1 MLNIL
6 KHLFILIFPLFISS
20 AVSAQQVTKEQLFK
34 LFYKAQ
40 AAMNKG
46 QTEVAIDAYIEIL
59 KLSPGLSDTYL
70 QLGNIY
76 SSMTTDAVSLEK
88 ACICYAN
95 YLKLK
100 PETVDAELLKTKISE
115 MTLSVRQLQG
125 NAARMPDNLE
135 GLVDKT
141 PVLFAGGIL
150 AELPKNPTP
159 KDTLA
164 FNEEKKDTTTV
175 VADTVQVKPVMPID
189 DAILGRWVSASL
201 GHNGRE
207 NWILDLNRVG
217 NDYYFSINDSSFVK
231 KTDEILGKLLSD
243 KVQVNFDNDEMV
255 LTFVAVQKKQDTKE
269 NKQNSFGFLGDLLEN
284 INSNPFSGSKNF
296 SESNDTLVNFDSINV
311 VEPIIEYS
319 YQFRLAYDG
328 FKLSGMMSHRVTKK
342 DTVETLLSEKNDEC
356 EFFKA
361 PDDYLGFAYK
371 PIITTSEKATKMEFR
386 LLLNQKFKESMDNV
400 MALNDLGC
408 MYASGVGS
416 AKNMKMANSNF
427 TEASMKGSVYGMLN
441 LAKLYVDGVGVERD
455 LEKARDLY
463 KQAFDKGFSDA
474 MVMCGDTY
482 LISGMA
488 TEDHKTEDYKK
499 ALDCYLNAVYR
510 KCPYA
515 YYRLGWLYKEG
526 LGIEKDLEKALEY
539 YQKAVNMQFADALA
553 EMGMFYKVGDMV
565 EKNMVKALE
574 LLTKAADKGHA
585 NAMYELY
592 QIFLRG
598 DEGVNPNFKYAK
610 DWYFRYLK
618 ANDKVIDGY
627 NTVKSQLN
635 AILSPKK

>member
-6 KHLFILIFPLFISS
+6 KRLLFLVIPFFLFLEGY
-20 AVSAQQVTKEQLFK
+20 AQQVTKEQLLK

-40 AAMNKG
+40 TALNSG
-46 QTEVAIDAYIEIL
+46 QIDTAINAYVEVL
-59 KLSPGLSDTYL
+59 KLSPGLPDTYL

-76 SSMTTDAVSLEK
+76 SSMTTDAAALEK

-115 MTLSVRQLQG
+115 MTLGVRQLRGDSAQIP
-125 NAARMPDNLE
+125 NNLE
-135 GLVDKT
+135 GFVDKT

-243 KVQVNFDNDEMV
+243 KVQVNFVANEMIV
-255 LTFVAVQKKQDTKE
+255 TFVAEQKKQDTKE
-269 NKQNSFGFLGDLLEN
+269 NKQNSFGILGDLLN
-284 INSNPFSGSKNF
+284 DFDLNLFSDSKNS
-296 SESNDTLVNFDSINV
+296 SESNDTIANSDTIKVIDSV
-311 VEPIIEYS
+311 IEYS

-328 FKLSGMMSHRVTKK
+328 FKLSGVMSHRVTKR
-342 DTVETLLSEKNDEC
+342 DTVETLLSEKNGEC

-361 PDDYLGFAYK
+361 PDDYLGFTYS
-371 PIITTSEKATKMEFR
+371 PIITVAEKATKMEFR
-386 LLLNQKFKESMDNV
+386 LLLNQKSRESMDNV

-416 AKNMKMANSNF
+416 TKNMRMAVSNF
-427 TEASMKGSVYGMLN
+427 KEASMKGSVYGMLN
-441 LAKLYVDGVGVERD
+441 LAKLYVEGVGVDKD
-455 LEKARDLY
+455 LNRARDLY
-463 KQAFDKGFSDA
+463 TQAFDKGFSDA

-482 LISGMA
+482 LISA
-488 TEDHKTEDYKK
+488 TTSEDYKK
-499 ALDCYLNAVYR
+499 ALDCYLSAFYR
-510 KCPYA
+510 RCPYA

-539 YQKAVNMQFADALA
+539 YQKAVTMQFADALA

-610 DWYFRYLK
+610 DWYSRYLK

-627 NTVKSQLN
+627 NTVKSQVN
-635 AILSPKK
+635 AILFPKK

>member
-6 KHLFILIFPLFISS
+6 KNLFILFISLILS
-20 AVSAQQVTKEQLFK
+20 SGMCAQQVTKEQLLK

-40 AAMNKG
+40 TAINEG
-46 QTEVAIDAYIEIL
+46 QTETAIDSYVEIL
-59 KLSPGLSDTYL
+59 KLSPGLPDTYL

-76 SSMTTDAVSLEK
+76 SSMTENAASLEK

-100 PETVDAELLKTKISE
+100 PEAVDAEILKNKISE
-115 MTLSVRQLQG
+115 MTLSVRKLQG
-125 NAARMPDNLE
+125 ESVLIPNDLE

-141 PVLFAGGIL
+141 PLLFTGGVL
-150 AELPKNPTP
+150 AELPKETVQKDNPE
-159 KDTLA
+159 
-164 FNEEKKDTTTV
+164 FVQKKDTVKV
-175 VADTVQVKPVMPID
+175 VVDTVQTKPVLPID
-189 DAILGRWVSASL
+189 DALLGRWVSASL

-207 NWILDLNRVG
+207 NWILDINKADD
-217 NDYYFSINDSSFVK
+217 NYYFSVHDSSYVK
-231 KTDEILGKLLSD
+231 KTDDRLRKLLSD
-243 KVQVNFDNDEMV
+243 KVPVNFLNNEMLV
-255 LTFVAVQKKQDTKE
+255 IYVAEEKEHETKE
-269 NKQNSFGFLGDLLEN
+269 QGTLGVLGDWLNVNLKLDLFS
-284 INSNPFSGSKNF
+284 SNKNT
-296 SESNDTLVNFDSINV
+296 SVPNDTIVNSDSVKV
-311 VEPIIEYS
+311 VQPVMEYS
-319 YQFRLAYDG
+319 CQLRLAYDG
-328 FKLSGMMSHRVTKK
+328 FKLSGSMSRRVVKK
-342 DTVETLLSEKNDEC
+342 DSIETLISEQNEEC

-361 PDDYLGFAYK
+361 PDDYSGFTYK
-371 PIITTSEKATKMEFR
+371 PIITESEKATKIEFR

-416 AKNMKMANSNF
+416 AKNMKMAVSNF
-427 TEASMKGSVYGMLN
+427 QEASMKSSVYGMLN
-441 LAKLYVDGVGVERD
+441 LAKLYVDGIGVEMD
-455 LEKARDLY
+455 LEKARGLY

-482 LISGMA
+482 LISA
-488 TEDHKTEDYKK
+488 TTSEDYKK

-510 KCPYA
+510 RCPYA

-539 YQKAVNMQFADALA
+539 YQKAVNMQFVDALA
-553 EMGMFYKVGDMV
+553 EMGIFYKEGDMV
-565 EKNMVKALE
+565 EKNVVKALE

-610 DWYFRYLK
+610 DWYSRYLK

-627 NTVKSQLN
+627 NTVKSQIN
-635 AILSPKK
+635 AILFPKK